1 MKPIRTLLVPLAATL
16 LAAPLSARTW
26 TDAATGRT
34 IEADFLGIQDGKV
47 SLKRSDG
54 QTFTLPIDK
63 ISAADQDFIK
73 QQKAGP
79 ASAPAAA
86 GTDWP
91 GWRGPNRNDHSPD
104 TGLLKSWPEKGP
116 ELLWSFENGG
126 KGYSSP
132 AIVGD
137 RIYFTGSRKGSAL
150 VICLDASSGKELWNA
165 PIGDDS
171 GEGYNTGW
179 GSGPRGAPTVSDG
192 LVFALTAN
200 GELGCLSAADGKR
213 QWRKNF
219 VDDLGGKVPSWGYA
233 ESPLV
238 DGDKLIVTPG
248 GKDGAIVAF
257 DKKTGKQLWRSEDLH
272 DDAQYASIVIV
283 EAGGKRQYVQLFM
296 KNVAGIDAETGEL
309 LWTAPWKDG
318 RTAVIPTPVV
328 NGDQVYITSGYG
340 AGSMLLQVAADSA
353 KELWKNKVM
362 KNHHGGVLLV
372 DDHLYGFSDGGGL
385 TCQSLKTGDRTWN
398 EKGQGIQ
405 KGTVHYA
412 DGMLYCI
419 DEHEGSVFLI
429 EASPKGFSEQG
440 RFPMP
445 RETELRK
452 GTKGKVWTHPVVLN
466 GRLYLRDQDLFF
478 CYDVSGP

>member
-1 MKPIRTLLVPLAATL
+1 M
-16 LAAPLSARTW
+16 
-26 TDAATGRT
+26 
-34 IEADFLGIQDGKV
+34 FL
-47 SLKRSDG
+47 
-54 QTFTLPIDK
+54 
-63 ISAADQDFIK
+63 
-73 QQKAGP
+73 
-79 ASAPAAA
+79 
-86 GTDWP
+86 
-91 GWRGPNRNDHSPD
+91 
-104 TGLLKSWPEKGP
+104 
-116 ELLWSFENGG
+116 
-126 KGYSSP
+126 
-132 AIVGD
+132 
-137 RIYFTGSRKGSAL
+137 
-150 VICLDASSGKELWNA
+150 
-165 PIGDDS
+165 
-171 GEGYNTGW
+171 
-179 GSGPRGAPTVSDG
+179 
-192 LVFALTAN
+192 
-200 GELGCLSAADGKR
+200 
-213 QWRKNF
+213 
-219 VDDLGGKVPSWGYA
+219 PS
-233 ESPLV
+233 
-238 DGDKLIVTPG
+238 
-248 GKDGAIVAF
+248 
-257 DKKTGKQLWRSEDLH
+257 
-272 DDAQYASIVIV
+272 SIVIV

-328 NGDQVYITSGYG
+328 SGDQVYITSGYG